1 MQKWKVSSNFI
12 NGKKY
17 YRAYRLIDETAVD
30 HSGNREYAGR
40 YMERKEDA
48 QLLADCLNKE
58 DEPLCCFIK
67 DLFCVKCGDDYKY
80 IAADYSE
87 TALYAAIKGKDNIDV
102 ESIQWVG
109 QVESYFDEC
118 DLKNAEEI

>member
-1 MQKWKVSSNFI
+1 MQKWKVSSNVI
-12 NGKKY
+12 NGKKFF
-17 YRAYRLIDETAVD
+17 RAYRLIDENAVD

-58 DEPLCCFIK
+58 DEPLRRFTK
-67 DLFCVKCGDDYKY
+67 DLFCIQYDGYYKY

-87 TALYAAIKGKDNIDV
+87 TALYAAIKGTENIDV
-102 ESIQWVG
+102 ESIRRIG
-109 QVESYFDEC
+109 RVEIYFDEY
-118 DLKNAEEI
+118 DMKNTEEI